1 MLNTCQRLQSLNG
14 GIHRQM
20 FLLENKSLLSPL
32 RESCYNVNVFGRS
45 SDLIRRLCCLP
56 GNRTS
61 LSMLFVQWHV
71 SVCLTKMQ
79 IGFRISQQ
87 RVCTGMEKNT
97 LVLCASLHLFPFSEN
112 YVFYVVILFY
122 TEKTN
127 VFADFDAVTY
137 VVCKIV
143 CIHLWYLILSLCKV
157 TAFFRVRQTN
167 QTNSF

>member
-1 MLNTCQRLQSLNG
+1 
-14 GIHRQM
+14 
-20 FLLENKSLLSPL
+20 
-32 RESCYNVNVFGRS
+32 
-45 SDLIRRLCCLP
+45 
-56 GNRTS
+56 
-61 LSMLFVQWHV
+61 
-71 SVCLTKMQ
+71 MQ

-97 LVLCASLHLFPFSEN
+97 IVLRASLHLFPFSEN
-112 YVFYVVILFY
+112 YVFYVVILFS

-127 VFADFDAVTY
+127 VFADFDAVTC

-167 QTNSF
+167 QTNFFQSRDRPGFRPCTAHGRDGVLVKKCNIQKRYNHSKKISGQ